1 MKISDERINEW
12 KTLIEERK
20 QRRIKVDEFCKE
32 KNITIPQF
40 YYYHKQVS
48 KHQRPKNQDT
58 VNSVI
63 KPIQIVNHT
72 AKEAVIRFIL
82 PNSVQCVLPRDMSL
96 AEIKGILEA
105 VMTC

>member
-1 MKISDERINEW
+1 MKITNEKLNEW
-12 KTLIEERK
+12 KLLLEERK
-20 QRRIKVDEFCKE
+20 QRNIKVDEFCKE

-40 YYYHKQVS
+40 YYYHKQVN
-48 KHQRPKNQDT
+48 KAQKPKDQDT
-58 VNSVI
+58 INSLI

-72 AKEAVIRFIL
+72 AKEAVIRFIS

-96 AEIKGILEA
+96 AEIKGILEV